1 MKTTEEVKSM
11 EYEDLEL
18 YYFLRRSWW
27 ELDEFL
33 ALIKGKNN
41 NHQHIL
47 FGTFHTIAN
56 EERKV
61 INSMVLKA
69 KKAKHHDDVY
79 ASVKIITNHCNT
91 DYCDCE

>member
-1 MKTTEEVKSM
+1 MKTTKEIKAM
-11 EYEDLEL
+11 QYEDLEL

-33 ALIKGKNN
+33 ALIRGKNN
-41 NHQHIL
+41 KHQNIL

-79 ASVKIITNHCNT
+79 ASISIITNHCT
-91 DYCDCE
+91 DCKCE

>member
-1 MKTTEEVKSM
+1 MKTKEEVKAM

-33 ALIKGKNN
+33 SLVKVKNN
-41 NHQHIL
+41 NHEHML
-47 FGTFHTIAN
+47 FGSFHTIAN

-69 KKAKHHDDVY
+69 RKATHHDDVY
-79 ASVKIITNHCNT
+79 ASISIITSHLDTN
-91 DYCDCE
+91 YSDCE

>member
-1 MKTTEEVKSM
+1 MKTKEEVKAM

-33 ALIKGKNN
+33 SLVKGKNN
-41 NHQHIL
+41 NHEHML
-47 FGTFHTIAN
+47 FGSFHTIAN

-69 KKAKHHDDVY
+69 RKATHHDDVN
-79 ASVKIITNHCNT
+79 ASISIITSHLDTN
-91 DYCDCE
+91 YSDCE

>member
-1 MKTTEEVKSM
+1 MKTKEEVKAM
-11 EYEDLEL
+11 EYNDLEL

-33 ALIKGKNN
+33 SLIKGKNN
-41 NHQHIL
+41 NHHHEL
-47 FGTFHTIAN
+47 FGKFHTIAN

-69 KKAKHHDDVY
+69 KKATHHDDVY
-79 ASVKIITNHCNT
+79 ASITIISNHLDT
-91 DYCDCE
+91 DNCCE